1 MPTITPASLADVPAA
16 AAVLAEAFAG
26 DPVLAAVTGRPSPT
40 ADLLARLFAP
50 VLRSGALPLGGVD
63 LARRADGEIVGVAVW
78 EPPGAR
84 SHLLSQVLELP
95 AFVAALG
102 LRGLRHA
109 ARVQSRMAAHRP
121 AAQHWYLAQIG
132 AATSARGT
140 GVGSA
145 LLGSRLARIDAEGAA
160 AYLESSNERNRRLYA
175 REGFQ
180 EVAPIDGIPGAR
192 PMSMWRPAA
201 VVGEAR
207 SDVAPRGAAGSTA
220 ATLSAAQATTS
231 QTDGAAR

>member
-1 MPTITPASLADVPAA
+1 MTTITPASLADVPAA

-26 DPVLAAVTGRPSPT
+26 APVLAAVTGRPSPT
-40 ADLLARLFAP
+40 EDLLARLFAP
-50 VLRSGALPLGGVD
+50 LMRSGALPLGGVD
-63 LARRADGEIVGVAVW
+63 LARRDDGEIVGVAVW
-78 EPPGAR
+78 EPPGGR
-84 SHLLSQVLELP
+84 THLLRQAAELP

-109 ARVQSRMAAHRP
+109 ASVQSRFARHRP
-121 AAQHWYLAQIG
+121 AARHWYLAQVG
-132 AATSARGT
+132 AVASVRGT

-180 EVAPIDGIPGAR
+180 EVAPIDGVPGAR
-192 PMSMWRPAA
+192 PMGMWRPALL
-201 VVGEAR
+201 R
-207 SDVAPRGAAGSTA
+207 A
-220 ATLSAAQATTS
+220 ATGPTS
-231 QTDGAAR
+231 GVRSGASLVSG